1 MIMKIVVKMMIG
13 GIFLIQLITISQEKT
28 AQLIEEKNFAGQSIG
43 NEYSYNAIRFHYK
56 SSNTQKDISQLY
68 NALTYLD
75 FRDPHGGDLTDYD
88 TWTTP
93 PPGTKR

>member
-1 MIMKIVVKMMIG
+1 MQYVS
-13 GIFLIQLITISQEKT
+13 TISPQ
-28 AQLIEEKNFAGQSIG
+28 
-43 NEYSYNAIRFHYK
+43 
-56 SSNTQKDISQLY
+56 TQKDISQLY

-93 PPGTKR
+93 PPGNKKMIIFRDKVGM